1 MTTLGQACGDL
12 IEVFTELEDTL
23 PESVYRDLEPVIT
36 KVRESAERAIVI
48 EKQFEL
54 LHRLTVQLATNHR
67 VRLRERAIAAIETGD
82 LDGMEVDVV
91 DIAPE
96 PRIRRVVPVRD
107 GRGFDAPIE
116 GLMRDAP
123 VPVGRAPLNF
133 NQFQGIINPH
143 RDNHE

>member
-36 KVRESAERAIVI
+36 KVRESAERAIVV

-54 LHRLTVQLATNHR
+54 LYRLTKQLATNPR
-67 VRLRERAIAAIETGD
+67 IRLSERAIAAIEEGG
-82 LDGMEVDVV
+82 LDGIEVNVLNEV
-91 DIAPE
+91 PE
-96 PRIRRVVPVRD
+96 PPRQAAVRVNMNRILEPVRVRPRQD
-107 GRGFDAPIE
+107 
-116 GLMRDAP
+116 
-123 VPVGRAPLNF
+123 VRAPLRF
-133 NQFQGIINPH
+133 DQFQDVINLQ

>member
-36 KVRESAERAIVI
+36 KVRESAERAIVV

-54 LHRLTVQLATNHR
+54 LYRLTKQLATNPR
-67 VRLRERAIAAIETGD
+67 IRLSERAIAAIEDDGLDD
-82 LDGMEVDVV
+82 LEVGVLNA
-91 DIAPE
+91 APE
-96 PRIRRVVPVRD
+96 PRRQAAVRVNRNEMLEPVMVRPLQA
-107 GRGFDAPIE
+107 FQ
-116 GLMRDAP
+116 
-123 VPVGRAPLNF
+123 APLRF
-133 NQFQGIINPH
+133 DQFQDVINVQ

>member
-36 KVRESAERAIVI
+36 KVRESAERAIVV

-54 LHRLTVQLATNHR
+54 LYRITKQLATNPR
-67 VRLRERAIAAIETGD
+67 IRLNERAIAAMEDGG
-82 LDGMEVDVV
+82 LDGLEVDVLNATQDPPRQAAV
-91 DIAPE
+91 RVNRNGILEPVRVRPQPLPIAPL
-96 PRIRRVVPVRD
+96 R
-107 GRGFDAPIE
+107 FD
-116 GLMRDAP
+116 
-123 VPVGRAPLNF
+123 
-133 NQFQGIINPH
+133 QFQDVINIP

>member
-36 KVRESAERAIVI
+36 KVHESAERAIVV

-54 LHRLTVQLATNHR
+54 LYRLTKQLATNPKI
-67 VRLRERAIAAIETGD
+67 RLSERAISA
-82 LDGMEVDVV
+82 MEGGEEFD
-91 DIAPE
+91 DDDAAPE
-96 PRIRRVVPVRD
+96 PRIRRFVPVRPD
-107 GRGFDAPIE
+107 RGFDVPIE
-116 GLMRDAP
+116 GLVGDVP

-143 RDNHE
+143 RGNNE